1 MDTENLKEGVEETK
15 VEETTEEKVEETKV
29 EEIAEEKVEEP
40 KTEETTEE
48 KAEETK
54 VEEITEEKAEETKK
68 DETTDVLAAEEKTEE
83 PKAEETTEEKVEEI
97 KAEETAE
104 DLAPIKIELPP
115 EEKLGSKIYSWLLE
129 GEKRC
134 FPLVVVGGLLVFL
147 AYLIDT
153 LAGHTEDAGAYL
165 GYILPV
171 SSIFKY
177 VGNVALAFMIPVLS
191 GYIAKAIAGKE
202 ALAVGLVGGML
213 ANSGNQALASM
224 TFTGKELFNE
234 EPLDAFNKFLAG
246 YVFAQPKGGQTAP
259 GVLGGIIAGFV
270 AGFLILGLKKACE
283 NMPESAE
290 SIKNIVI
297 YPIVGTLLIG
307 IVMMFAVNPLTGLI
321 NKGMFDVLVSLH
333 DAGMLSVLGLL
344 LGAMVAFDM
353 GGAFKK
359 AAFIFAGS
367 MIDVAQ
373 SSINAGVKVDDTKVQ
388 ICYMVMASVM
398 VGCMVPSFGIALST
412 WIFPKKFTKEERSA
426 SIPNAIMGAAAITEG
441 SVPYVVAD
449 PLRVIPCSVLG
460 AAVAGC
466 LSMLFKCEV
475 KVPYGGILSL
485 LAVENQVL
493 FLVAWL
499 IGSALTCVTLG
510 FWKKK
515 LEVEENVN

>member
-15 VEETTEEKVEETKV
+15 VEKTKVEETAEEKVEETKVEETAEEKAEETKVEETAEEKVEETKV
-29 EEIAEEKVEEP
+29 EEIAEEK
-40 KTEETTEE
+40 
-48 KAEETK
+48 AEETK
-54 VEEITEEKAEETKK
+54 VEEI
-68 DETTDVLAAEEKTEE
+68 AEEKVEEAKAEE
-83 PKAEETTEEKVEEI
+83 PKAEETKVD
-97 KAEETAE
+97 
-104 DLAPIKIELPP
+104 DLEPIKIELPP
-115 EEKLGSKIYSWLLE
+115 EEKLGSKIYSWLHE
-129 GEKRC
+129 GEKYC
-134 FPLVVVGGLLVFL
+134 FPFVVVGGLLVFL

-202 ALAVGLVGGML
+202 ALAAGLVGGML

-290 SIKNIVI
+290 SIKKIVI
-297 YPIVGTLLIG
+297 YPIVGILLIC
-307 IVMMFAVNPLTGLI
+307 IVMMFAVNPLTGLV

>member
-15 VEETTEEKVEETKV
+15 VEETKVEETAEEKVEETKV
-29 EEIAEEKVEEP
+29 EEATEEKAEETKVEETAEEKAEEP

-54 VEEITEEKAEETKK
+54 VEEIA
-68 DETTDVLAAEEKTEE
+68 
-83 PKAEETTEEKVEEI
+83 EEKVEEA
-97 KAEETAE
+97 KAEDTKTEETKVD
-104 DLAPIKIELPP
+104 DLEPIKIELPP

-129 GEKRC
+129 GEKYC
-134 FPLVVVGGLLVFL
+134 FPFVVVGGLLVFL

-283 NMPESAE
+283 N
-290 SIKNIVI
+290 
-297 YPIVGTLLIG
+297 
-307 IVMMFAVNPLTGLI
+307 I
-321 NKGMFDVLVSLH
+321 N
-333 DAGMLSVLGLL
+333 
-344 LGAMVAFDM
+344 
-353 GGAFKK
+353 
-359 AAFIFAGS
+359 
-367 MIDVAQ
+367 
-373 SSINAGVKVDDTKVQ
+373 
-388 ICYMVMASVM
+388 
-398 VGCMVPSFGIALST
+398 
-412 WIFPKKFTKEERSA
+412 RS
-426 SIPNAIMGAAAITEG
+426 
-441 SVPYVVAD
+441 
-449 PLRVIPCSVLG
+449 
-460 AAVAGC
+460 
-466 LSMLFKCEV
+466 
-475 KVPYGGILSL
+475 
-485 LAVENQVL
+485 
-493 FLVAWL
+493 
-499 IGSALTCVTLG
+499 
-510 FWKKK
+510 
-515 LEVEENVN
+515 